1 MLKITLDAGKI
12 SRELERQ
19 LAGTEDQIAGYVT
32 QAMRETASAMKAE
45 ARGQVEKAGFGRR
58 LANTWRGTVYPERRE
73 SLNPAAYLWSNAP
86 AIIDSFSSGR
96 PIMTRGGSQWLMI
109 PTPAVP
115 ARARKEARSRKQSL
129 AHRVEIMF
137 NQDLI
142 FIREKGGKLGAYVN
156 AVAGRRAGTF
166 RPATA
171 GRRRQGRESELIKM
185 FSVVRSVARP
195 AVLNLDR
202 IAQVGQQAFPRHL
215 QDNWR

>member
-1 MLKITLDAGKI
+1 MLKITTSFSDFGKDL
-12 SRELERQ
+12 R
-19 LAGTEDQIAGYVT
+19 GTEDQIAQIVT
-32 QAMRETASAMKAE
+32 RAMQRTSDAMKAE
-45 ARGQVEKAGFGRR
+45 ARTQVESAGFGRR
-58 LANTWRGTVYPERRE
+58 LANTWRGNVYPQRAA
-73 SLNPAAYLWSNAP
+73 SLNPSAYLWSNAP

-96 PIMTRGGSQWLMI
+96 SIMARSGSQWLMI

-115 ARARKEARSRKQSL
+115 ARARKEARTRKQSL
-129 AHRVEIMF
+129 ALRVEVLF

-142 FIREKGGKLGAYVN
+142 FIREKGGKLGAYVK
-156 AVAGRRAGTF
+156 ALAGRRSGTF

-171 GRRRQGRESELIKM
+171 GRRRQGRDAELIKM

-195 AVLNLDR
+195 AVLDLNR